1 MVRQP
6 LHIER
11 INSILY
17 RNRSQVMSNS
27 NHYSK
32 GGHYA
37 NYLVVPIHYHVS
49 RSCSCLSENDSGRK
63 LQRGDFTDSVVTT
76 STGRSLWK
84 VVDNRLSHRDEVISI
99 GDISDIV
106 SLGEMLW
113 IAYGAEIQCVRPYE
127 TNPIGMVLYL
137 SSGST
142 PVRCAVH
149 FPYIYALTDE
159 ALTVFDIAHGTRR
172 ILPFM
177 RRIETNS
184 YTGVDR
190 CLAITTTDFGSIVIV
205 TQIGNCIVLPQS
217 HKGAVVAPL
226 DFYTDV
232 APIAC
237 VIIGDRLL
245 VALNGRTSMVRCYSI
260 SRHKEIEADAIH
272 CDPGWRPTD
281 ILRDGDSLIVAVT
294 DEKVSQAYA
303 FTPTSAGEERIYL
316 FHAL

>member
-1 MVRQP
+1 MRT
-6 LHIER
+6 IW
-11 INSILY
+11 LY
-17 RNRSQVMSNS
+17 LYIIMFREVAAAYPRMTAVENCNGVISQI
-27 NHYSK
+27 
-32 GGHYA
+32 A
-37 NYLVVPIHYHVS
+37 
-49 RSCSCLSENDSGRK
+49 
-63 LQRGDFTDSVVTT
+63 VVTT

-177 RRIETNS
+177 RRS
-184 YTGVDR
+184 KHYRRRSGGKR
-190 CLAITTTDFGSIVIV
+190 TDFGS
-205 TQIGNCIVLPQS
+205 
-217 HKGAVVAPL
+217 
-226 DFYTDV
+226 
-232 APIAC
+232 
-237 VIIGDRLL
+237 
-245 VALNGRTSMVRCYSI
+245 M
-260 SRHKEIEADAIH
+260 
-272 CDPGWRPTD
+272 
-281 ILRDGDSLIVAVT
+281 
-294 DEKVSQAYA
+294 
-303 FTPTSAGEERIYL
+303 
-316 FHAL
+316 